1 MASDAPRDDLVRS
14 APFQLERAQGDDGL
28 TLTGHGAVFNQW
40 TTIDSWEG
48 HFRERI
54 APGAFKKTLQE
65 NGSRVRLQFDHGQ
78 HPLIGSLPIGAIRK
92 LKEDGKGLY
101 VEARLADNW
110 LVQPVR
116 EAIENESIDGMSFRF
131 SVVAERWD
139 EPDDKLPERTIT
151 EVRLMELGPV
161 VWPAYEGTDIG
172 VRSLELARSL
182 MAADDNTR
190 REIATILLRGE
201 DPDPEAAEGTSDPDT
216 HPSEAAQEGTSEERA
231 VTDDEPAE
239 SHSRSDDPDG
249 SSPYQPAQRP
259 SLTLERIREDRKKS
273 AARVAAASA
282 KERTHERRT
291 DAYAGRS
298 PAA

>member
-1 MASDAPRDDLVRS
+1 MHEAPRDDLVRS
-14 APFQLERAQGDDGL
+14 APFQLERAEGDDGL
-28 TLTGHGAVFNQW
+28 TLSGHGAVFNEW

-48 HFRERI
+48 RFRERI

-92 LKEDGKGLY
+92 LKEDSRGLF

-139 EPDDKLPERTIT
+139 EPDGKLPERTIT

-161 VWPAYEGTDIG
+161 VWPAYEGTDVG

-190 REIATILLRGE
+190 REIATILLRGA
-201 DPDPEAAEGTSDPDT
+201 DPDPEAAEGTSDDT
-216 HPSEAAQEGTSEERA
+216 QIDEAAQEGTSSERA
-231 VTDDEPAE
+231 VTDDEPAD

-249 SSPYQPAQRP
+249 PSPYKPAQPPEWTAEQRQADA
-259 SLTLERIREDRKKS
+259 EQVR
-273 AARVAAASA
+273 ARLAAASA
-282 KERTHERRT
+282 
-291 DAYAGRS
+291 RS
-298 PAA
+298 AA